1 MAASAMRP
9 DLKTTLRID
18 LPFVPNA
25 IIAGLNNAISFIL
38 NDGFT
43 GDARDARG
51 MRMVKTAPAMP

>member
-1 MAASAMRP
+1 MRP

-43 GDARDARG
+43 GDARGARG